1 MFGWTHLSTLFS
13 QFRCRIYYGVKPEL
27 VEILANNKWLDA
39 ILARALFEV
48 GIKTTRQLA
57 TIDITVLKNILHNL
71 ELKPNWMDSM
81 NTTQAANYFVSQ
93 ARKYLKIVSG
103 TVWDNKESIIH
114 PRLKSHERNFM
125 MNANRFSQSILVNR
139 DDLYRPL

>member
-1 MFGWTHLSTLFS
+1 M
-13 QFRCRIYYGVKPEL
+13 
-27 VEILANNKWLDA
+27 EILEHNKWLDA
-39 ILARALFEV
+39 VLARALFEV
-48 GIKTTRQLA
+48 GIRTTLQLA

-71 ELKPNWMDSM
+71 KLKPNWMDSM

-103 TVWDNKESIIH
+103 TVWENKESIIH
-114 PRLKSHERNFM
+114 PRLKSNERNLM